1 MKIIVASN
9 NQNKIKEIKS
19 ILKEYEIMSLEEAGL
34 HMEIEETGKSF
45 STNSKIKAR
54 EVAKVTDEIVLADDS
69 GLCVKSLNDFP
80 GIETHRFLGE
90 NATDEER
97 NNYII
102 EKLEGKEDEE
112 RFAEAITC
120 ITVIIDDKEYTVTG
134 VTEGIITKEP
144 RGENGFGFDPIF
156 QTESGKTLAELPKVQ
171 KNRASSR
178 RRALN
183 KLIKMKIL

>member
-9 NQNKIKEIKS
+9 NEGKISEIKA
-19 ILKEYEIMSLEEAGL
+19 ILKEYEILSLKEAGL
-34 HMEIEETGKSF
+34 NLDIEEYGETF
-45 STNSKIKAR
+45 ITNSKIKAR
-54 EVAKVTDEIVLADDS
+54 EVAKLTDEIVLADDS
-69 GLCVKSLNDFP
+69 GLCVKALDDFP
-80 GIETHRFLGE
+80 GVQTHRFLGE
-90 NATDEER
+90 NATDEDR

-102 EKLEGKEDEE
+102 SKLKGKEGNE
-112 RFAEAITC
+112 RAADFITC
-120 ITVIIDDKEYTVTG
+120 ITVIIDGKEYTVTG

-144 RGENGFGFDPIF
+144 RGKNGFGFDPIF
-156 QTESGKTLAELPKVQ
+156 ETESGKTLAELPKIQ